1 MQRQRIPFIYLSA
14 CYYCTQ
20 SVPFS
25 QAEHKAEPIDNSGK
39 KPQKA
44 GTTNKTEHKKHQ
56 ELHKVRD
63 LVHFLLFVSFWIC
76 GLLELHV
83 PEHSEKMNFVSLR
96 PPTRC
101 IWEHQMI
108 SDERNSNREVPLLRG
123 HKSRARTALFQDL
136 FGLQPM
142 NQLFLLPLS
151 LRWRYIQNLLAL
163 RNICVNIN

>member
-1 MQRQRIPFIYLSA
+1 
-14 CYYCTQ
+14 
-20 SVPFS
+20 
-25 QAEHKAEPIDNSGK
+25 
-39 KPQKA
+39 
-44 GTTNKTEHKKHQ
+44 
-56 ELHKVRD
+56 
-63 LVHFLLFVSFWIC
+63 
-76 GLLELHV
+76 
-83 PEHSEKMNFVSLR
+83 
-96 PPTRC
+96 
-101 IWEHQMI
+101 MI

>member
-1 MQRQRIPFIYLSA
+1 MTAWQTPEANANREHFLHCRSCVMQRQRIPFTYLSA

-63 LVHFLLFVSFWIC
+63 LVNFLLFVSFWFW
-76 GLLELHV
+76 GLPELHV

-96 PPTRC
+96 PATMC
-101 IWEHQMI
+101 IWEHPN
-108 SDERNSNREVPLLRG
+108 DFRREEF
-123 HKSRARTALFQDL
+123 KSWSTTSKRAQK
-136 FGLQPM
+136 
-142 NQLFLLPLS
+142 
-151 LRWRYIQNLLAL
+151 
-163 RNICVNIN
+163 